1 MKIINFDHAREQPF
15 IIELVNMQNLFHK
28 ICIFSVWKYGEG
40 EGVVFNIF

>member
-15 IIELVNMQNLFHK
+15 IIELVNMQNLFQK

-40 EGVVFNIF
+40 GGVVFNIF